1 MDAGSHSRIGVP
13 PPLILFLPP
22 ALQSSAPQGELL
34 GTRPMQTFQ
43 LESVSEA
50 RPSPG
55 TWAPPEGQGYGLEGH
70 IQSPLC

>member
-1 MDAGSHSRIGVP
+1 
-13 PPLILFLPP
+13 
-22 ALQSSAPQGELL
+22 
-34 GTRPMQTFQ
+34 MQTFQ

-50 RPSPG
+50 WPSPG